1 MNLSPIPIENF
12 ALMFELELQNTEK
25 DRAFAS
31 ERLGM
36 LRKVIESLS
45 DIVDQMEI
53 KASDRGLSIQVMDAM
68 HVALADIFFSR
79 DTFSSYRCDRD
90 VQLGIPLK
98 HLLTIL
104 RGITVEERSLL
115 RFSCEDSPQTL
126 KIEHV
131 MDGSQ
136 YEFDITLYQ
145 IGSENYVVPEITY
158 ECSVGMPSDQFR
170 SISRIIGSFGEYI
183 RFRCDKD
190 RLSFRQT
197 GDLVSN
203 KMDLRANS
211 ETVHIDCSSSVELE
225 IAMKYVN
232 IVNKV
237 SVLSNEITLNMGE
250 SCPVFFGIKL
260 SDLGHIKFYVAP
272 KVD

>member
-1 MNLSPIPIENF
+1 
-12 ALMFELELQNTEK
+12 MFELVLQNTEK
-25 DRAFAS
+25 DKTFAS

-53 KASDRGLSIQVMDAM
+53 KASDKGLSIQVMDAM

-79 DTFSSYRCDRD
+79 DAFSSYRCDRD

-98 HLLTIL
+98 HILTIL
-104 RGITVEERSLL
+104 KGISIEEKSLL
-115 RFSCEDSPQTL
+115 KLSCEDSPQVL
-126 KIEHV
+126 KIQHIL
-131 MDGSQ
+131 DGSQ

-145 IGSENYVVPEITY
+145 IGSENYVVPEINY
-158 ECSVGMPSDQFR
+158 ECNVGMPSDQFR
-170 SISRIIGSFGEYI
+170 SISKIIGSFGEYI
-183 RFRCDKD
+183 RFRCDGD
-190 RLSFRQT
+190 VFSFRQT

-203 KMDLRANS
+203 KMDLKANN
-211 ETVHIDCSSSVELE
+211 ETVNIDCSCSVELE

-232 IVNKV
+232 IINKV
-237 SVLSNEITLNMGE
+237 SVLSSGITLNMGA
-250 SCPVFFGIKL
+250 SCPVFFGIDL
-260 SDLGHIKFYVAP
+260 SGLGHIKFYVAP